1 MDLASLKK
9 LMDDALA
16 ASQANASDK
25 DLQKAHAEAKK
36 AYDDAVVAKAAA
48 DKKAAGQ
55 ADDDDGDQEVDE
67 EKLDPK
73 LKAYLAKLRKENAGH
88 RTKNKELTSKLT
100 VSESQKKKILE
111 AAGIEV
117 DTETP
122 EEKIKVLSGETQQLA
137 FRTAILESAV
147 EHGIGKDNLEF
158 YEFLVA
164 KEVEKLKEGEELSDE
179 QMEAIIAKVK
189 KAAGGKGGA
198 NTSVGTGA
206 DGKGGK
212 NPPNPDKN
220 KDGVTLEQ
228 FCRMSMMEK
237 SKLYETNLDLY
248 TELTA
253 QARAQR
259 KLV

>member
-9 LMDDALA
+9 AMEAALA
-16 ASQANASDK
+16 ASQADASNK
-25 DLQKAHAEAKK
+25 DLQKAYAEAKK
-36 AYDDAVVAKAAA
+36 AYDDAVVAKAEA
-48 DKKAAGQ
+48 DKKAAGGDEN
-55 ADDDDGDQEVDE
+55 DDEDDEVDE
-67 EKLDPK
+67 EELDEK
-73 LKAYLAKLRKENAGH
+73 TKAYLAKLRKENAGH
-88 RTKNKELTSKLT
+88 RTKNKELVSKLN

-122 EEKIKVLSGETQQLA
+122 EEKLKSISAESQQLA

-147 EHGIGKDNLEF
+147 EHGIGKDSLEF

-164 KEVEKLKEGEELSDE
+164 KAVEALEEGEELSDE
-179 QMEAIIAKVK
+179 AMEEIISKVK
-189 KAAGGKGGA
+189 KAGGKGGA

-212 NPPNPDKN
+212 NPPDPN
-220 KDGVTLEQ
+220 KKVGEVTLEK
-228 FCRMSMMEK
+228 FIRMSITEK

>member
-9 LMDDALA
+9 LMDEALA
-16 ASQANASDK
+16 ASQADASNK

-36 AYDDAVVAKAAA
+36 AYDDAVIAKAEA
-48 DKKAAGQ
+48 DAAAGTDEDE
-55 ADDDDGDQEVDE
+55 DDDQKVDE
-67 EKLDPK
+67 EKLDGK
-73 LKAYLAKLRKENAGH
+73 TKAYLAKLRKENAGH
-88 RTKNKELTSKLT
+88 RTKNKELVSKLG
-100 VSESQKKKILE
+100 VSEAQKKAILK
-111 AAGIEV
+111 AAGIE
-117 DTETP
+117 DESESP
-122 EEKIKVLSGETQQLA
+122 EEKVKSLTADSQQLA

-164 KEVEKLKEGEELSDE
+164 KAVEGLKEGEELSDE
-179 QMEAIIAKVK
+179 AMEAIITKVK

-212 NPPNPDKN
+212 TPPDPNSKT
-220 KDGVTLEQ
+220 GEITLEK
-228 FCRMSMMEK
+228 FIRMSVTEK

-248 TELTA
+248 TTLMA